1 MRQFLP
7 GLKLWQKHTDVSSE
21 GSGDLLH
28 DVMETSPSSSKKKKK
43 NSRKIYITHQCFGN
57 WNWMGLATT
66 VIVLQSAQDKN
77 Y

>member
-7 GLKLWQKHTDVSSE
+7 GSKLWQKHTDVSSE

-43 NSRKIYITHQCFGN
+43 ILEKSTLLTNALGIGIGWGWR
-57 WNWMGLATT
+57 
-66 VIVLQSAQDKN
+66 LQ
-77 Y
+77 